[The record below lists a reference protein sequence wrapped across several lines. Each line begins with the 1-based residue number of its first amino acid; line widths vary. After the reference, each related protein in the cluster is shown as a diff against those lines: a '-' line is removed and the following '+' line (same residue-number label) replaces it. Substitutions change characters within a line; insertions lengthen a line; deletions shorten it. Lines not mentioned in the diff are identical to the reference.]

1 MDLPEIENTLYE
13 VAKVGLPSFIRVG
26 RQPDPV
32 DVAAGTAEE
41 DRPIPLP
48 PREKIEQL
56 ESYLLETAEARQ
68 RVHEAALYISASL
81 KNLRRDWRDIEG
93 WEQFLS
99 EAERKKPT
107 EVAKDMARRQV
118 NKDLYESIQSAE
130 WLLKELGK
138 QISRLQHDDDV
149 VSRAYTFIT
158 GG

>member
-1 MDLPEIENTLYE
+1 MDVGECNEVLYAVAQVRLP
-13 VAKVGLPSFIRVG
+13 AFIRVG
-26 RQPDPV
+26 RMPDPV

-41 DRPIPLP
+41 DRPIPLG

-68 RVHEAALYISASL
+68 RAHEARLYISAAL
-81 KNLRRDWRDIEG
+81 KDLRIRWRDIEG
-93 WEQFLS
+93 WEEHLNGEKKPS
-99 EAERKKPT
+99 EA
-107 EVAKDMARRQV
+107 AKDMARRMV
-118 NKDLYESIQSAE
+118 DRDLYESIQSGE
-130 WLLKELGK
+130 WLVKELDK